1 MKKAFATVFA
11 LLTLLGCAQSPTR
24 EGGAGYA
31 VDAAWPKPLPNNWI
45 LGQVAGIA
53 VDARDH
59 VWLIHRPKTLID
71 EEKGAAL
78 SPPRAKCCVAAPPV
92 IEFDGEG
99 NLLRAWGGPGQGYDW
114 FENEHGITVDT
125 QGNVWVGGNDP
136 KDHQLIK
143 FTPDG
148 KFLMQVGRAGQTGG
162 SNSPT
167 LLGRPAHMEIDPQA
181 NELYIA
187 DGYGNKRV
195 IVLDAASGVYKRHWA
210 PTARRRATRSSPY
223 TTRSRRSSRTRCTA
237 CAFRTT
243 VWSTS
248 ATAPTTA
255 CRCSRRTEPSSSS
268 SCSRRSRS
276 ARARPSTWCSRTT
289 RSRNISTSPTAP
301 TTRCSPSSASRAEC
315 SPRSAGPAATP
326 GSSWCCTTSAS
337 TRRAISTRPRSAA
350 ASARRNS
357 GLRID
362 RRQRPFHFEN
372 TKDSTAQITASQ
384 NALCSM

>member
-1 MKKAFATVFA
+1 MKKAFAAMFA
-11 LLTLLGCAQSPTR
+11 FLSLLGCAQSPVR
-24 EGGAGYA
+24 EGGYA
-31 VDAAWPKPLPNNWI
+31 VDAAWPKPLPNNWT

-99 NLLRAWGGPGQGYDW
+99 NLLRAWGGPGAGYEW
-114 FENEHGITVDT
+114 FENEHGIYVDT

-148 KFLMQVGRAGQTGG
+148 KFLMQIGRAGQTGG

-167 LLGRPAHMEIDPQA
+167 LLGRPAHMEIDAAA

-195 IVLDAASGVYKRHWA
+195 IVLDASTGAYKRHWGAYGRA
-210 PTARRRATRSSPY
+210 PSDEKLPLYNPQSPQFANPVHCVRLSNDGLVYVCDRQQPRAGVQEGRNFRQAVHVRGEIARLGLVLRPGVLERRAAEIFLPRRRHQRPGAHGRARVGQSALLVRPA
-223 TTRSRRSSRTRCTA
+223 RPLRRAVPGAAQHRHR
-237 CAFRTT
+237 FEGQPLHVRG
-243 VWSTS
+243 
-248 ATAPTTA
+248 
-255 CRCSRRTEPSSSS
+255 RQRQ
-268 SCSRRSRS
+268 
-276 ARARPSTWCSRTT
+276 ARAE
-289 RSRNISTSPTAP
+289 IQ
-301 TTRCSPSSASRAEC
+301 
-315 SPRSAGPAATP
+315 AGELITLTP
-326 GSSWCCTTSAS
+326 VS
-337 TRRAISTRPRSAA
+337 
-350 ASARRNS
+350 
-357 GLRID
+357 LRK
-362 RRQRPFHFEN
+362 RKRQHR
-372 TKDSTAQITASQ
+372 
-384 NALCSM
+384 

>member
-1 MKKAFATVFA
+1 MQNGKALGLAIAATLVA
-11 LLTLLGCAQSPTR
+11 MGCAQSPMR

-31 VDAAWPKPLPNNWI
+31 VDAAWPKPLPNNWT

-99 NLLRAWGGPGQGYDW
+99 NLLRAWGGPGAGYEW
-114 FENEHGITVDT
+114 FENEHGITIDT

-162 SNSPT
+162 SNSTT
-167 LLGRPAHMEIDPQA
+167 LLGRPAHMEIDA
-181 NELYIA
+181 ATNELYIA

-195 IVLDAASGVYKRHWA
+195 IVLDAASGVYKRHWGAYGKA
-210 PTARRRATRSSPY
+210 PSDEKLPLYNPQSPQFANPVHCVRLSNDGLVYVCDRANNRVQV
-223 TTRSRRSSRTRCTA
+223 
-237 CAFRTT
+237 FRKDGTFVKQFT
-243 VWSTS
+243 FEEKSLGS
-248 ATAPTTA
+248 
-255 CRCSRRTEPSSSS
+255 
-268 SCSRRSRS
+268 
-276 ARARPSTWCSRTT
+276 
-289 RSRNISTSPTAP
+289 
-301 TTRCSPSSASRAEC
+301 
-315 SPRSAGPAATP
+315 
-326 GSSWCCTTSAS
+326 GSSFDLVFSNDAQQKYFYLADGTNDQVLTVERGSGRVVNSFGRPGRYAGQFLVLHNIGIDSKGNLYTSEVGS
-337 TRRAISTRPRSAA
+337 GKRAQKFKPA
-350 ASARRNS
+350 N
-357 GLRID
+357 
-362 RRQRPFHFEN
+362 
-372 TKDSTAQITASQ
+372 
-384 NALCSM
+384 